1 MRTFPASGRGQPC
14 AQRRRAPA
22 GFRGAGSPAAAAPE
36 ADRGAGEQDQEGKA
50 TQPAGGTECEVEKSK
65 ENSGENHLWITNLSD
80 KLNFKSSICEICN

>member
-50 TQPAGGTECEVEKSK
+50 TQPAGGVECGVKEVEK
-65 ENSGENHLWITNLSD
+65 GDT
-80 KLNFKSSICEICN
+80 